1 MRGKKLITELGKAAQ
16 IDSFTGDFSG
26 VAAPPNA
33 FMEALA
39 HSLGTRY
46 SYVSPRADHRGGPMQ
61 LKLNTRTLD
70 GVTVVDCN
78 GRIVFGEES
87 AILRDT
93 LKKLINENK
102 RVVLNLG
109 GISYID
115 SGGLGTLV
123 ALYTTAHNAGGTV
136 KLARLTQRVG
146 DLLQVTKL
154 VTIFEVFDTEE
165 KAVESFRKGVAA

>member
-1 MRGKKLITELGKAAQ
+1 
-16 IDSFTGDFSG
+16 
-26 VAAPPNA
+26 
-33 FMEALA
+33 
-39 HSLGTRY
+39 
-46 SYVSPRADHRGGPMQ
+46 MQ
-61 LKLNTRTLD
+61 LRLSTRVVN
-70 GVTVVDCN
+70 GVTIVDCN

-87 AILRDT
+87 ALLRDT
-93 LKKLINENK
+93 IKKLINENSQI
-102 RVVLNLG
+102 VLNLG
-109 GISYID
+109 SVTYID

-123 ALYTTAHNAGGTV
+123 ALYTTAHNAGGAV